1 MDATSKSAPRSR
13 LIDVLILLAIALIGV
28 VTWKMQ
34 PESDVAIPV
43 SSCNLNLQSCAAEL
57 PGGGSIEFSV
67 EPRPIPVVRPLA
79 LRVAVKGI
87 EPEKI
92 EVDFAG
98 TAMNMGFNRP
108 AVEACRLGSLRGTDH
123 AAGMRQRRHGVA
135 GHGYR
140 HGRRQGDRLAV
151 PLRFR
156 TRLRGGHPGKP
167 LRRPRLPAVRL
178 SNHKERKC
186 RTRC

>member
-1 MDATSKSAPRSR
+1 MDATGKSAPRSR

-28 VTWKMQ
+28 VTWKLQ
-34 PESDVAIPV
+34 PRSDVAIPL
-43 SSCNLNLQSCAAEL
+43 SNCNLNLQICAADL

-79 LRVAVKGI
+79 LRIAVEGI

-108 AVEACRLGSLRGTDH
+108 QLKRVASGRYEGQTTLPVCVSGGMEWQATVIVTAGGKVIALPFRFDSGH
-123 AAGMRQRRHGVA
+123 A
-135 GHGYR
+135 
-140 HGRRQGDRLAV
+140 
-151 PLRFR
+151 
-156 TRLRGGHPGKP
+156 
-167 LRRPRLPAVRL
+167 
-178 SNHKERKC
+178 
-186 RTRC
+186 

>member
-34 PESDVAIPV
+34 PRSDVAIPL
-43 SSCNLNLQSCAAEL
+43 SSCNLNLQSCSADL
-57 PGGGSIEFSV
+57 PGGASIEFSV

-79 LRVAVKGI
+79 LRVTVTVI
-87 EPEKI
+87 EPDKV

-108 AVEACRLGSLRGTDH
+108 QLKRL
-123 AAGMRQRRHGVA
+123 AAGRYEGQTTLPVCVSGAMEWQATVIVTA
-135 GHGYR
+135 G
-140 HGRRQGDRLAV
+140 DKVIAV
-151 PLRFR
+151 PFRFDS
-156 TRLRGGHPGKP
+156 GH
-167 LRRPRLPAVRL
+167 A
-178 SNHKERKC
+178 
-186 RTRC
+186 